1 MKREILTQAILLS
14 IFVIFSYVYFKM
26 PQALPSIDK
35 IYITI
40 TTFFFSIFTGF
51 FISQQMSRYS
61 KIRETI
67 SNFDGKMSSIYR
79 TSENIS
85 AELHKEIAAV
95 ISKHY
100 KTMIKAEEWNYHLS
114 HKSNTISGIHTLLEE
129 NIGDAKMKDLRSH
142 ALSSVL
148 SSLSNC
154 EVDRKNMVM
163 LYQERIPQFQWFVII
178 FFAFILILAVS
189 AIPSEGQIFE
199 SILKSAFGVSIF
211 SIASIL
217 HHLDHLHLFEDFIG
231 ENSAKDVLD
240 LIAGK
245 K

>member
-1 MKREILTQAILLS
+1 
-14 IFVIFSYVYFKM
+14 M
-26 PQALPSIDK
+26 PQALPAIDK

-67 SNFDGKMSSIYR
+67 SNFDGKMSAIYR
-79 TSENIS
+79 SSENINK
-85 AELHKEIAAV
+85 ETHKEIGKL
-95 ISKHY
+95 ITKHY
-100 KTMIKAEEWNYHLS
+100 KVMIQTGEWNYHLN
-114 HKSNTISGIHTLLEE
+114 HKSNTISGIHAILEK
-129 NIGDAKMKDLRSH
+129 NLGDMDMSDLQSH
-142 ALSSVL
+142 TLSSVVGG
-148 SSLSNC
+148 LSNC

-178 FFAFILILAVS
+178 FFAVILILAVS
-189 AIPSEGQIFE
+189 AIPSEGLVFE

-231 ENSAKDVLD
+231 ENSAQDVLD
-240 LIAGK
+240 LIGGK

>member
-14 IFVIFSYVYFKM
+14 IFVIFAYVYFKM
-26 PQALPSIDK
+26 PQALPAIDK

-67 SNFDGKMSSIYR
+67 SNFDGKMSAIYR
-79 TSENIS
+79 SSENINK
-85 AELHKEIAAV
+85 ETHKEIGKL
-95 ISKHY
+95 ITKHY
-100 KTMIKAEEWNYHLS
+100 KVMIQTGEWNYHLN
-114 HKSNTISGIHTLLEE
+114 HKSNTISGIHTILEK
-129 NIGDAKMKDLRSH
+129 NVGDMDMSDLQSH
-142 ALSSVL
+142 TLSSVVGG
-148 SSLSNC
+148 LSNC

-178 FFAFILILAVS
+178 FFAVILILAVS
-189 AIPSEGQIFE
+189 AIPSEGLVFE

-240 LIAGK
+240 LIGGK

>member
-1 MKREILTQAILLS
+1 MRKETFTQALLLS
-14 IFVIFSYVYFKM
+14 ILVIFSYVYFKL
-26 PQALPSIDK
+26 PQVLPQIDK
-35 IYITI
+35 VYITI

-51 FISQQMSRYS
+51 FISQQMARYS

-85 AELHKEIAAV
+85 KEVQKEIGK
-95 ISKHY
+95 IITKHY
-100 KTMIKAEEWNYHLS
+100 KAMIATGEWNYHLN
-114 HKSNTISGIHTLLEE
+114 HKSNTISGLYLVLEKKV
-129 NIGDAKMKDLRSH
+129 GDAELSELRSH
-142 ALSSVL
+142 ALSSIL
-148 SSLSNC
+148 GSLSNC

-163 LYQERIPQFQWFVII
+163 LYQERIPQFQWFVIS
-178 FFAFILILAVS
+178 FFAMILILAVS
-189 AIPSEGQIFE
+189 AIPSEGLIFE

>member
-1 MKREILTQAILLS
+1 MKKEMFTQILLL
-14 IFVIFSYVYFKM
+14 VIFITFSFVYYKM
-26 PQALPSIDK
+26 PQMLPQIDK

-85 AELHKEIAAV
+85 KEIQKE
-95 ISKHY
+95 IGKIITKHY
-100 KTMIKAEEWNYHLS
+100 KTMIKTGEWNYHLN
-114 HKSNTISGIHTLLEE
+114 HKSNTISSLYSLLEKQVADTE
-129 NIGDAKMKDLRSH
+129 LSDLRSH
-142 ALSSVL
+142 ALSSII

-154 EVDRKNMVM
+154 EVDRKNMVT
-163 LYQERIPQFQWFVII
+163 LYQERIPQFQWFVIY
-178 FFAFILILAVS
+178 FFATVLVLAVS
-189 AIPSEGQIFE
+189 AILSEGYIFE
-199 SILKSAFGVSIF
+199 SVLKSAFVVSIF
-211 SIASIL
+211 SVASIL
-217 HHLDHLHLFEDFIG
+217 HHLNELHLFEDFIG

-240 LIAGK
+240 LISGK

>member
-1 MKREILTQAILLS
+1 MKKETFTQFLLLV
-14 IFVIFSYVYFKM
+14 IFVIFSYVYYKM
-26 PQALPSIDK
+26 PQALPEIDK

-61 KIRETI
+61 KIREII
-67 SNFDGKMSSIYR
+67 SHFDGKMSSIYR
-79 TSENIS
+79 SSENIS
-85 AELHKEIAAV
+85 KAV
-95 ISKHY
+95 QKTIGKIITKHY
-100 KTMIKAEEWNYHLS
+100 KAMIATGEWNYHLN
-114 HKSNTISGIHTLLEE
+114 HKSNTISSIHKTLETS
-129 NIGDAKMKDLRSH
+129 IGEHEVSPLSTH
-142 ALSSVL
+142 AIAVI
-148 SSLSNC
+148 LSNLSDC
-154 EVDRKNMVM
+154 EVSRKTMVM
-163 LYQERIPQFQWFVII
+163 LYQERIPQFQWFVIY
-178 FFAFILILAVS
+178 FFAFVLVLSVS
-189 AIPSEGQIFE
+189 AIPSEGHIFE

-240 LIAGK
+240 LIEGK

>member
-14 IFVIFSYVYFKM
+14 IFVIFAYVYFKM
-26 PQALPSIDK
+26 PQALPAIDK

-67 SNFDGKMSSIYR
+67 SNFDGKMSAIYR
-79 TSENIS
+79 SSENINK
-85 AELHKEIAAV
+85 ETHKEIGKL
-95 ISKHY
+95 ITKHY
-100 KTMIKAEEWNYHLS
+100 KVMIQTGEWNYHLN
-114 HKSNTISGIHTLLEE
+114 HKSNTISGIHAILEK
-129 NIGDAKMKDLRSH
+129 NLSDMDMSDLQSH
-142 ALSSVL
+142 TLSSVVGG
-148 SSLSNC
+148 LSNC

-163 LYQERIPQFQWFVII
+163 LYQERIPHFQWFVII
-178 FFAFILILAVS
+178 FFAVILILAVS
-189 AIPSEGQIFE
+189 AIPSEGLVFE

-240 LIAGK
+240 LIGGK

>member
-1 MKREILTQAILLS
+1 MKKENITQFLLLAIL
-14 IFVIFSYVYFKM
+14 VIFSFVYYRLPTTL
-26 PQALPSIDK
+26 PQIDK

-67 SNFDGKMSSIYR
+67 SNFDGKMSSTYR
-79 TSENIS
+79 SAENIS
-85 AELHKEIAAV
+85 KEVKVGIGE
-95 ISKHY
+95 IITNHY
-100 KTMIKAEEWNYHLS
+100 KKMIMTGEWNYHLT
-114 HKSNTISGIHTLLEE
+114 HKSNTMSSIHTVLEE
-129 NIGDAKMKDLRSH
+129 RVGDTKLEALRSH
-142 ALSSVL
+142 AVSTIVSNLSA
-148 SSLSNC
+148 C

-163 LYQERIPQFQWFVII
+163 LYQERIPPFQWFVIS
-178 FFAFILILAVS
+178 FFVCVLILAVS
-189 AIPSEGQIFE
+189 AIPSEGLIFE

-217 HHLDHLHLFEDFIG
+217 YHLDNLHLFEDFIG
-231 ENSAKDVLD
+231 ENSAKDVID

>member
-1 MKREILTQAILLS
+1 MKKETFTQFTLLAIL
-14 IFVIFSYVYFKM
+14 VIFAYLYFKL
-26 PQALPSIDK
+26 PQTFPQIDK
-35 IYITI
+35 VYITI

-51 FISQQMSRYS
+51 FISQQMARYS

-79 TSENIS
+79 SSENIS
-85 AELHKEIAAV
+85 ADIHKEIGEV
-95 ISKHY
+95 ITKHY
-100 KTMIKAEEWNYHLS
+100 KVMVATGEWNYHLN
-114 HKSNTISGIHTLLEE
+114 HKSNTISGIHTILEE
-129 NIGDAKMKDLRSH
+129 RIGDAKIKDLRAH
-142 ALSSVL
+142 ALGSVL

-163 LYQERIPQFQWFVII
+163 LYQERIPQFQWFVIS
-178 FFAFILILAVS
+178 FFAMILILAVS
-189 AIPSEGQIFE
+189 AIPSEGLLFE
-199 SILKSAFGVSIF
+199 SVLKSAFGVSIF

-240 LIAGK
+240 LIAEK

>member
-1 MKREILTQAILLS
+1 MKREILTQIILLS
-14 IFVIFSYVYFKM
+14 IFVIFAYVYFKM
-26 PQALPSIDK
+26 PQALPAIDK

-67 SNFDGKMSSIYR
+67 SNFDGKMSAIYR
-79 TSENIS
+79 SSENINK
-85 AELHKEIAAV
+85 ETHKEIGKL
-95 ISKHY
+95 ITKHY
-100 KTMIKAEEWNYHLS
+100 KVMIQTGEWNYHLN
-114 HKSNTISGIHTLLEE
+114 HKSNTISGIHAILEK
-129 NIGDAKMKDLRSH
+129 NLGDMDMSDLQSH
-142 ALSSVL
+142 TLSSVVGG
-148 SSLSNC
+148 LSNC

-178 FFAFILILAVS
+178 FFAVILILAVS
-189 AIPSEGQIFE
+189 AIPSEGLVFE

-240 LIAGK
+240 LIGGK

>member
-1 MKREILTQAILLS
+1 MRKENFTQFLLLT
-14 IFVIFSYVYFKM
+14 IFIIFSYVYFKL
-26 PQALPSIDK
+26 PQALPQTDK

-51 FISQQMSRYS
+51 FISQQMARYS

-67 SNFDGKMSSIYR
+67 SHFDGKMSSIYR
-79 TSENIS
+79 SSENIN
-85 AELHKEIAAV
+85 KEVQVKIGE
-95 ISKHY
+95 IITNHY
-100 KTMIKAEEWNYHLS
+100 KAMMKTGEWNYHLN
-114 HKSNTISGIHTLLEE
+114 HKSNTISSIHSILEE
-129 NIGDAKMKDLRSH
+129 SVGDKETKTLSAHAIGVIVSN
-142 ALSSVL
+142 LSD
-148 SSLSNC
+148 C
-154 EVDRKNMVM
+154 EVSRKTMVM
-163 LYQERIPQFQWFVII
+163 LYQERIPQFQWFVIY
-178 FFAFILILAVS
+178 FFAGILILSVS
-189 AIPSEGQIFE
+189 AIPSEGLIFE

-231 ENSAKDVLD
+231 ENSAQDVLD

>member
-1 MKREILTQAILLS
+1 MKKETFTQFLLLS

-26 PQALPSIDK
+26 PQTLPAIDK
-35 IYITI
+35 VYITI

-79 TSENIS
+79 SSENIS
-85 AELHKEIAAV
+85 KEIQKEIGKV
-95 ISKHY
+95 ITKHY
-100 KTMIKAEEWNYHLS
+100 KVMIATGEWNYHLN
-114 HKSNTISGIHTLLEE
+114 HKSNTISSIHKILEKSV
-129 NIGDAKMKDLRSH
+129 GDMDMSDLRSH
-142 ALSSVL
+142 ALSSVVGG
-148 SSLSNC
+148 LSNC

-163 LYQERIPQFQWFVII
+163 LYQERIPQFQWFVIY
-178 FFAFILILAVS
+178 FFATVLILAVS
-189 AIPSEGQIFE
+189 AIPSEGLIFE

-240 LIAGK
+240 LIGGK